1 MMITLGMR
9 VNKANAKELQLNI
22 WSTAISRSRGES
34 LEVTVKEGQG
44 NGVFTMR
51 QIQATR
57 VL

>member
-1 MMITLGMR
+1 MITLGMR